1 MYLVDRVWPEKKS
14 PLRIGPCGHARH
26 SELCP
31 GKGSQH
37 QERVKFLPHA
47 KHGSRRSPVD
57 GKGKDRKVVKKA

>member
-1 MYLVDRVWPEKKS
+1 MYLVDRVWPEKN
-14 PLRIGPCGHARH
+14 LRYGSVHVDTRG